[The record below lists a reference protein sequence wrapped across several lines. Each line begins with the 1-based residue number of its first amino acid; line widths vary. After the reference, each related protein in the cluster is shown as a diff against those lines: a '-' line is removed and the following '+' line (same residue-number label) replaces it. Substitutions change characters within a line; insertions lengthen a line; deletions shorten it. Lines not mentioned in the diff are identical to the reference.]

1 MEQGGEGKRTVRT
14 QGSRKA
20 MIPELDRALAAA
32 RDEDARRLRELLEA
46 LPAAIYTTDAAGRLT
61 YYNRAAIE
69 LAGRTPELGQQWCVT
84 WRLYEPDGTPLPHE
98 ACPMAV
104 ALKENRPVRGR
115 EAVAERPDGTRVPF
129 MPYPTPLRDRT
140 GALIGGVNMLVD
152 LSEIKRAEAALRDR
166 ERRLCELNG
175 SLERQA
181 EERARQLAASRAQLQ
196 ALFEVSP
203 DWLTLQRATP
213 DGNFVYADINPAC
226 EAAYGMTRAE
236 IIGRT
241 PEDVLDP
248 EAACIKLHHLRQCLA
263 TGQPQRF
270 VERRLMAGKTRVLD
284 IVFVP
289 VPDRAAGSDRLIITT
304 ARDIT
309 EREELEAQ
317 LRQAQKME
325 VLGQLTGGVAH
336 DFNNLL
342 TAITGNL
349 ELIEQRLGADE
360 RTARLMG
367 AAQRAAQRAAAL
379 TEQLLAFARRQHL
392 RPQPIDIN
400 AVIRGMSDLLGRT
413 LGPNLGVH
421 TVLAEDLWLA
431 LVDPTQLEI
440 AVLNL
445 AINARDAMPRGGS
458 IVVETHNLVSG
469 VDAMPAELAGRDG
482 VMLAVR
488 DTGTGMSEEV
498 RARAIEPF
506 FTTKEVGRGSGLG
519 LSQVYG
525 VARQSGGTIE
535 IDSAPGVGTTVRLY
549 LPRASGVPMHAE
561 GEDRG
566 RADPTARGRLLV
578 VDDDTDVREIAV
590 QMLRQAGYR
599 VAEAASG
606 HAALA
611 ALARGERCDL
621 LVIDMVM
628 PGLNGLETVRR
639 ARERRPALKT
649 LFMTGY
655 ADAAA
660 DLAVAGAMIK
670 KPFRLAELEE
680 AVRRAL
686 NTAPD
691 PVANVV
697 ALHSRR

>member
-1 MEQGGEGKRTVRT
+1 MERESKEPRAARPQGGSQAAILEFDLV
-14 QGSRKA
+14 
-20 MIPELDRALAAA
+20 LAAA

-46 LPAAIYTTDAAGRLT
+46 LPAAVYTTDAAGRLT
-61 YYNRAAIE
+61 YYNQAAVA

-84 WRLYEPDGTPLPHE
+84 WRLYKPDGTPLPHE
-98 ACPMAV
+98 ECPMAV
-104 ALKENRPVRGR
+104 ALKENRPVRGV

-129 MPYPTPLRDRT
+129 MPYPTPLRDST

-152 LSEIKRAEAALRDR
+152 LSEMKRAEAALRDR
-166 ERRLCELNG
+166 ERRLCELND
-175 SLERQA
+175 SLERQV

-196 ALFEVSP
+196 AFFDVSP

-213 DGNFVYADINPAC
+213 DGKFVYADINPTCA
-226 EAAYGMTRAE
+226 AAYGLPRAE
-236 IIGRT
+236 VVGRT
-241 PEDVLDP
+241 PEEVLGS
-248 EAACIKLHHLRQCLA
+248 EAARVPLYHLRECLA
-263 TGQPQRF
+263 TGRSQHY
-270 VERRLMAGKTRVLD
+270 VARRTMAGRTRTLD
-284 IVFVP
+284 VVVVP
-289 VPDRAAGSDRLIITT
+289 VPGRAAGGERLIITT

-360 RTARLMG
+360 RTARLVR
-367 AAQRAAQRAAAL
+367 AAQRAAERGAAL
-379 TEQLLAFARRQHL
+379 TEQLLAFARRQQL

-458 IVVETHNLVSG
+458 VVIETRNLVSG
-469 VDAMPAELAGRDG
+469 VDALPAELAGRDG

-498 RARAIEPF
+498 RAHAIEPF
-506 FTTKEVGRGSGLG
+506 FTTKEVGKGSGLG

-525 VARQSGGTIE
+525 VAQQSGGTIE
-535 IDSAPGVGTTVRLY
+535 IDSAPGVGTTIRLY
-549 LPRASGVPMHAE
+549 LPRASGVPAHA
-561 GEDRG
+561 GAG
-566 RADPTARGRLLV
+566 ARGGDKAAACTRLLV
-578 VDDDTDVREIAV
+578 VDDDDDVREIAV
-590 QMLRQAGYR
+590 QMLRQAGYG

-611 ALARGERCDL
+611 ALARGESCDL

-628 PGLNGLETVRR
+628 PGLNGLDTVRR
-639 ARERRPALKT
+639 ARERRPQLKA

-660 DLAVAGAMIK
+660 DLATAGAMIR
-670 KPFRLAELEE
+670 KPFRLAELED
-680 AVRRAL
+680 AVRRTL
-686 NTAPD
+686 NAAPD
-691 PVANVV
+691 PAANVV
-697 ALHSRR
+697 ALRPRR